1 MARASN
7 SFWRM
12 GRRLELEEE
21 ASVLVD
27 MYDVSGEAG
36 SGSRSGYG
44 MISGTVDSG
53 IQLTFRWPFKICK
66 PASQQAAS
74 SKQQAR
80 RGRGLLA

>member
-21 ASVLVD
+21 ASALVD

-36 SGSRSGYG
+36 SGS
-44 MISGTVDSG
+44 
-53 IQLTFRWPFKICK
+53 
-66 PASQQAAS
+66 
-74 SKQQAR
+74 
-80 RGRGLLA
+80 